1 MEEARDAEMQLEEA
15 NARAEEA
22 CARADEAE
30 ARVQEAN
37 ARADEADARAQ
48 ELERENQDMAE
59 RERGLDAQGGGGGGG
74 REGEVT
80 VLEAAL
86 EALTEREQKGAA
98 RLAMREAE
106 IEVCVPLIVKRSCKW
121 KQMAVA

>member
-1 MEEARDAEMQLEEA
+1 MEEAREAEMQLEEA

-37 ARADEADARAQ
+37 ARAQ

-59 RERGLDAQGGGGGGG
+59 RERGLDGKGGGGGGG

-106 IEVCVPLIVKRSCKW
+106 IEVCVCSINR
-121 KQMAVA
+121 